1 MRGSLEIV
9 EIFRYEREFS
19 YGIDYWFVDLGR
31 IGNVIVGKGF
41 DRVKIE
47 VRSIGKVRLDIYNNQ
62 ERIGNVMER
71 VLISDL

>member
-1 MRGSLEIV
+1 M
-9 EIFRYEREFS
+9 
-19 YGIDYWFVDLGR
+19 
-31 IGNVIVGKGF
+31 IVGKGF

-62 ERIGNVMER
+62 ERISNVMER